1 MGVNE
6 FVVNN
11 AINRNFYKIDK
22 ILDSLWSDAK
32 SVVSGN
38 EPDKYEKAKE
48 MILDGG
54 AEIMSYLGEV
64 AKKIDELSEKDEEI
78 S

>member
-11 AINRNFYKIDK
+11 TINRNFYKIDK
-22 ILDSLWSDAK
+22 LLDSLWSDAK
-32 SVVSGN
+32 AVISGN

-48 MILDGG
+48 MLLDGG

-64 AKKIDELSEKDEEI
+64 TKKIDELSEKDEEI